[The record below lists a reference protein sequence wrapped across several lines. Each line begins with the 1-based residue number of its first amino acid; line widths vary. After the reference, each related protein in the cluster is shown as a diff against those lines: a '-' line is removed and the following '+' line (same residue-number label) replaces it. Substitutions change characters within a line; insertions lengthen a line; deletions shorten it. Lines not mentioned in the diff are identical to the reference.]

1 MKLII
6 RYSKVGKIVPDL
18 AVTEWLEELME
29 QIANTPPEVNTISI
43 EIGGEVMI
51 NAVRLAIKQE
61 RLNCEDVTIQFLD
74 MEWQFEKNGR
84 CLRWPDGFCDTN
96 VFLLEHLLGWDGDGI
111 K

>member
-1 MKLII
+1 MKLTI

-29 QIANTPPEVNTISI
+29 QIENTPEVNTISI

-61 RLNCEDVTIQFLD
+61 RLNCEDVTIQFED
-74 MEWQFEKNGR
+74 QEWQFDYDGR
-84 CLRWPDGFCDTN
+84 CLSWPVGFCDTN
-96 VFLLEHLLGWDGDGI
+96 EFLLEHLLGWGRD
-111 K
+111 